1 MMESL
6 EALERIYNDA
16 ISLNEIEE
24 DVEKIEEDYNIIKQ
38 DLEHLKQLE
47 EENQDLKNRLAN
59 EQLAFDKLFESNQ
72 KLSELY
78 AKLKQVIDILQ
89 VKRIQKRFLEESKNV
104 DEYNKWISNLM
115 NIRELTQEEYELL
128 KEILEDES

>member
-1 MMESL
+1 MNSI
-6 EALERIYNDA
+6 EALEKEIDYLEIRKQTAYRNEYYSVYQECEERINN
-16 ISLNEIEE
+16 L
-24 DVEKIEEDYNIIKQ
+24 KKIKQ

-78 AKLKQVIDILQ
+78 AKLKKTIDIL
-89 VKRIQKRFLEESKNV
+89 KDRKNILK
-104 DEYNKWISNLM
+104 YNGLKGTYELGW
-115 NIRELTQEEYELL
+115 LTQEEYELL
-128 KEILEDES
+128 KEVLGNE

>member
-1 MMESL
+1 MTSK
-6 EALERIYNDA
+6 EALKKLFFDNKDLHVDIVLNDRNVCEIYNT
-16 ISLNEIEE
+16 
-24 DVEKIEEDYNIIKQ
+24 IKQ
-38 DLEHLKQLE
+38 DLERLKVLE

-78 AKLKQVIDILQ
+78 AKLKKTIDILQ

>member
-1 MMESL
+1 MNSVE
-6 EALERIYNDA
+6 
-16 ISLNEIEE
+16 EILFNQ
-24 DVEKIEEDYNIIKQ
+24 KIE
-38 DLEHLKQLE
+38 LLE

-128 KEILEDES
+128 KEVLGNE

>member
-1 MMESL
+1 MAS
-6 EALERIYNDA
+6 
-16 ISLNEIEE
+16 IEE
-24 DVEKIEEDYNIIKQ
+24 ANLLFKNLVTYEKSVVMAKKYVKYHKAVVE
-38 DLEHLKQLE
+38 DLKRLETLE
-47 EENQDLKNRLAN
+47 EENQDLKNRLDN

-78 AKLKQVIDILQ
+78 AKLKQAIDILKD
-89 VKRIQKRFLEESKNV
+89 KRIQKRFLEESKNV

-128 KEILEDES
+128 KEVLGNG